1 MQLIRGLANLRPRHH
16 GSVITVGSFDGLHLG
31 HQGVIAR
38 LRAQSEQH
46 GVPSTVVTFEPTPKE
61 FFRPEQ
67 APPRLMRLREKA
79 EALAALGVDRFMV
92 IHFNAALAA
101 MSADEFARAVMVRG
115 LGVRHVVVGAGFH
128 FGRERSGTLDSLH
141 DIGAQHG
148 FAVEAVTPVE
158 QDGARVSSTAIR
170 AALAASDFPRAARL
184 LGRPYRIAGRVIAGQ
199 RLGRTLGFATANL
212 RLYRRASPVAGIF
225 AVRVHGVRAGTVD
238 GVASLGT
245 RPTVNGV
252 EPLLETHVFDFAG
265 DLYGR
270 HIAVEFVAK
279 IRDEVRFP
287 DLDSLVVQ
295 MHDDAR
301 RARALLVEHPADG
314 PGDSTGATPFRWT

>member
-1 MQLIRGLANLRPRHH
+1 MELIRGLTNLRPRHH
-16 GSVITVGSFDGLHLG
+16 GSVVTVGSFDGLHRG
-31 HQGVIAR
+31 HQAVVAR
-38 LRAQSEQH
+38 LRALAAH
-46 GVPSTVVTFEPTPKE
+46 YGVPSTVVTFEPTPKE
-61 FFRPEQ
+61 FFLPDQ

-92 IHFNAALAA
+92 IRFNDALSRMAA
-101 MSADEFARAVMVRG
+101 DTFAHEVMHEG
-115 LGVRHVVVGAGFH
+115 LGVRHVVVGAGFR
-128 FGRERSGTLDSLH
+128 FGRDRAGSFEMLRA
-141 DIGAQHG
+141 IGSQHG
-148 FAVEAVTPVE
+148 FAVEAVTTIL
-158 QDGARVSSTAIR
+158 QDGERVSSTAVR
-170 AALAASDFPRAARL
+170 AALANSDFARAARL
-184 LGRPYRIAGRVIAGQ
+184 LGRPYRIGGRVIAGQ

-225 AVRVHGVRAGTVD
+225 AVRVHGVQGTVVD

-270 HIAVEFVAK
+270 HIAVEFIAK

-301 RARALLVEHPADG
+301 RARALLAEHPA
-314 PGDSTGATPFRWT
+314 